1 MSRDIIHLKQLVLD
15 AVSNITDADTLD
27 AIIKTVNSKQP
38 EINATFSLQSADGKI
53 TYEVLVDNNGKAEK
67 NYGWLTVD
75 VGTEEK
81 LDWDNPSFLCAC
93 AAQGTCNLEMKEG
106 DIKLNDEQDKIAIAI
121 LRRAI
126 DLDWL

>member
-53 TYEVLVDNNGKAEK
+53 TYEVLVDDGGKAEK
-67 NYGWLTVD
+67 KHGWLTID
-75 VGTEEK
+75 VGTDEK
-81 LDWDNPSFLCAC
+81 LHWDNTAFLCAA
-93 AAQGTCNLEMKEG
+93 AAQGSCNIEMEERSIWL
-106 DIKLNDEQDKIAIAI
+106 DNEQDKVAVAI